1 MEQIFSKPNQITFI
15 RILLIPLFVIFLLIE
30 IPYNN
35 YIAAF
40 IFVILSLSDFLDG
53 YIARK
58 KHQVTKFGGI
68 LDPIADKLLISA
80 ALIFLIGKGMPV
92 WMVVVIIARE
102 WAITMLRFIVLP
114 KQVIPA
120 GKLGKIKTITQIVA
134 IISVIINFP
143 FNWYLMLA
151 AVIITVVSGLE
162 YLIRIRNILDE
173 KILNIPNVITFMR
186 LGLLPLFVLMILNLN
201 LNYALIIFAV
211 IAISD
216 KFDGVS
222 ARIMNQMTE
231 FGKAFDSFTDWSV
244 FLISFVALVIK
255 GYLDLIWILLL
266 ILPAIIISLSK
277 LFLLK
282 KQEKMPVTP
291 IARVSVGITYVTII
305 AILIN
310 FIYKEQVL
318 IVAFIFIYLSMFRY
332 ISLLS
337 KMSKSIKQKN

>member
-1 MEQIFSKPNQITFI
+1 M
-15 RILLIPLFVIFLLIE
+15 RIILIPVFVFFLLVE
-30 IPYNN
+30 MPYRD

-40 IFVILSLSDFLDG
+40 IFIALSLSDALDG

-58 KHQVTKFGGI
+58 THQVTSIGEV

-80 ALIFLIGKGMPV
+80 ALIFLVGRGVPA
-92 WMVVVIIARE
+92 WMAIIIIARE
-102 WAITMLRFIVLP
+102 WFITILRFAVIP
-114 KQVIPA
+114 KHVIPA
-120 GKLGKIKTITQIVA
+120 SKLGKIKTVTQIVA
-134 IISVIINFP
+134 ILAVIINLP
-143 FNWYLMLA
+143 FSWHLMLI
-151 AVIITVVSGLE
+151 AVALTVISGMDQIIKIKDT
-162 YLIRIRNILDE
+162 LDE
-173 KILNIPNVITFMR
+173 RILNIPNIITFMR
-186 LGLLPLFVLMILNLN
+186 FALLPLFVFTMLKSE
-201 LNYALIIFAV
+201 LNYSLIIFGIIV
-211 IAISD
+211 LSD
-216 KFDGVS
+216 RFDGIS
-222 ARIMNQMTE
+222 ARMTKQVTE